1 MKVQFSIRK
10 IGLFGKLG
18 EDRKMGL
25 DIGRLLYGIRTKYQ
39 ISVNDICRGIC
50 GVSTYCM
57 YENDEIIPDILSVN
71 MFLDRMGFGTLG
83 VSAYIS
89 KKEAVYFKWKESTRA
104 CIRNENY
111 KKLVMLLEHMPT
123 GNVSL
128 NKKIREQYAW
138 FIKGIVAE
146 KDTADLKKATE
157 CYEKALE
164 CTCGFLIKSQKI
176 EGTFS
181 VREIH
186 IYAIYLNLLC
196 KVNPKEKEEVISRFY
211 QLMQYVNVHYVEE
224 QQKVRIYP
232 LLVCLWGNLVI
243 EGKDTEGS
251 FEIFEKTLELLRKQ
265 KSLYC
270 LLEIMR
276 LHILVGLKE
285 KRDMSK
291 EQEDIKILQSFFEEF
306 GYQAQSQIYVPQA
319 NEIMLE
325 HVGQYLSTERKKV
338 NYTQEKISDGICS
351 VESYS
356 RIENGRKPTRNNYKA
371 LTEKIGTENRYY
383 IELVNTGNI
392 DALLLRREISYELFM
407 EKNERLPELL
417 EELKTVLGEKEV
429 AKNRQYL
436 EFVQVSIEENT
447 GRKTWNQCCDMFR
460 NILSYTMNEK
470 EIGKKRHVYTMLE
483 INLIDHISVCMA
495 KDGKSEEAMHLI
507 KAFLDDMDY
516 MKTEKYYETFLAKLN
531 YARWKSDRENFDE
544 AECIYREGIEQ
555 RIRRNKTELL
565 DEYIGE
571 YAYNKYLKNNINE
584 KQDVKRYLLYALVLS
599 RMYGTQRV
607 YKTILQFLKKINEE
621 D

>member
-18 EDRKMGL
+18 EGRKMGL

-111 KKLVMLLEHMPT
+111 KKLEMLLEYMPT

-138 FIKGIVAE
+138 FVKGIVAE

-164 CTCGFLIKSQKI
+164 CTCDFLIKSQKI
-176 EGTFS
+176 EGAFS
-181 VREIH
+181 VREIN
-186 IYAIYLNLLC
+186 IYAVYLNLLC
-196 KVNPKEKEEVISRFY
+196 KVNPKEKEEAISRLY

-224 QQKVRIYP
+224 QQKVKIYP

-243 EGKDTEGS
+243 EGKNTEGS

-276 LHILVGLKE
+276 LHILAGLKE

>member
-57 YENDEIIPDILSVN
+57 YENDEMIPDILSVN
-71 MFLDRMGFGTLG
+71 MFLDRMGFGILG
-83 VSAYIS
+83 LTAYIS
-89 KKEAVYFKWKESTRA
+89 EKEVVYFKWKESTRA

-224 QQKVRIYP
+224 QQKVKIYP

-306 GYQAQSQIYVPQA
+306 GYRAQSQIYVPQA

-507 KAFLDDMDY
+507 KAFLDDMDF

>member
-1 MKVQFSIRK
+1 
-10 IGLFGKLG
+10 
-18 EDRKMGL
+18 MGL
-25 DIGRLLYGIRTKYQ
+25 NIGRLLYGIRTKYEMN
-39 ISVNDICRGIC
+39 VKDICRGIC
-50 GVSTYCM
+50 SPSSYCM
-57 YENDEIIPDILSVN
+57 YENGEIVPDILLVN
-71 MFLDRMGFGTLG
+71 MFLDRMGFGILG
-83 VSAYIS
+83 LTAYIS
-89 KKEAVYFKWKESTRA
+89 EKEVVYFKWKESTRA

-224 QQKVRIYP
+224 QQKVKIYP

-531 YARWKSDRENFDE
+531 YARWKSDRGNFDE

-599 RMYGTQRV
+599 RIYGTQRV

>member
-1 MKVQFSIRK
+1 
-10 IGLFGKLG
+10 
-18 EDRKMGL
+18 MGL
-25 DIGRLLYGIRTKYQ
+25 NIGRLLYGIRTKYEMN
-39 ISVNDICRGIC
+39 VKDICRGIC
-50 GVSTYCM
+50 SPSSYCM
-57 YENDEIIPDILSVN
+57 YENGEIVPDILLVN
-71 MFLDRMGFGTLG
+71 MFLDRMGFGILG
-83 VSAYIS
+83 LTAYIS
-89 KKEAVYFKWKESTRA
+89 EEEVVYFKWKESTRA

-111 KKLVMLLEHMPT
+111 KKLGMLQEHMPT

-138 FIKGIVAE
+138 FIKGLVAE
-146 KDTADLKKATE
+146 KDTVDLKKATE

-224 QQKVRIYP
+224 QQKVKIYP

-251 FEIFEKTLELLRKQ
+251 FEIFENTLELLRKQ

-270 LLEIMR
+270 LLEIMA
-276 LHILVGLKE
+276 LHIFAGLKE

-306 GYQAQSQIYVPQA
+306 GYRAQSQIYVPQA

-356 RIENGRKPTRNNYKA
+356 RIENGRKPSRKNYKA
-371 LTEKIGTENRYY
+371 LTEKIGVENRYY
-383 IELVNTGNI
+383 VELLNTGKI
-392 DALLLRREISYELFM
+392 EALLLRREISRILFS
-407 EKNERLPELL
+407 EKSMDKVQESL
-417 EELKTVLGEKEV
+417 EKLKEILGEDEC
-429 AKNRQYL
+429 AQNRQYL
-436 EFVQVSIEENT
+436 KFIEICIEKEYCYMSEKICCEEY
-447 GRKTWNQCCDMFR
+447 RKA
-460 NILSYTMNEK
+460 LAYSMNENL
-470 EIGKKRHVYTMLE
+470 IGEKKHIYTKVE
-483 INLIDHISVCMA
+483 INLINHISVCLA
-495 KDGKSEEAMHLI
+495 KSGKKEQAMRLI
-507 KAFLDDMDY
+507 RAFLEDTNQ
-516 MKTEKYYETFLAKLN
+516 MKEDKYHETKLAKLN
-531 YARWKSDRENFDE
+531 YGRWLSDSGEYSKADSIFMDGAKQIMERDR
-544 AECIYREGIEQ
+544 A
-555 RIRRNKTELL
+555 ELL
-565 DEYIGE
+565 DQYIGE
-571 YAYNKYLKNNINE
+571 IAYNKYLMNGSEKNEQI
-584 KQDVKRYLLYALVLS
+584 KRYSLYALVLS
-599 RMYGTQRV
+599 KLFGTDRI
-607 YKTILQFLKKINEE
+607 YKNSFNFFEKIKDE
-621 D
+621 

>member
-1 MKVQFSIRK
+1 
-10 IGLFGKLG
+10 
-18 EDRKMGL
+18 MGL
-25 DIGRLLYGIRTKYQ
+25 NIGRLLYGIRTKYEMN
-39 ISVNDICRGIC
+39 VKDICRGIC
-50 GVSTYCM
+50 SPSSYCM
-57 YENDEIIPDILSVN
+57 YENGEIVPDILLVN
-71 MFLDRMGFGTLG
+71 MFLDRMGFGILG
-83 VSAYIS
+83 LTAYIS
-89 KKEAVYFKWKESTRA
+89 EKEVVYFKWKESTRA

-224 QQKVRIYP
+224 QQKVKIYP
-232 LLVCLWGNLVI
+232 LLVCLWENLVI

-531 YARWKSDRENFDE
+531 YARWKSDRGNFDE

-599 RMYGTQRV
+599 RIYGTQRV
-607 YKTILQFLKKINEE
+607 YKTILQFFKKINEE

>member
-1 MKVQFSIRK
+1 
-10 IGLFGKLG
+10 
-18 EDRKMGL
+18 
-25 DIGRLLYGIRTKYQ
+25 
-39 ISVNDICRGIC
+39 
-50 GVSTYCM
+50 M

-71 MFLDRMGFGTLG
+71 IFLDRMGFGILG
-83 VSAYIS
+83 LTAYIS
-89 KKEAVYFKWKESTRA
+89 EKEVVYFKWKESTRA

-111 KKLVMLLEHMPT
+111 KKLEMLLEYMPT

-164 CTCGFLIKSQKI
+164 CTCDFLIKSQKI
-176 EGTFS
+176 EGAFS
-181 VREIH
+181 VREIN
-186 IYAIYLNLLC
+186 IYAVYLNLLC

-224 QQKVRIYP
+224 QQKVKIYP

-276 LHILVGLKE
+276 LHILAGLKE

-306 GYQAQSQIYVPQA
+306 GYRAQSQIYVPQA

-338 NYTQEKISDGICS
+338 NFTQEKISDGICS

-531 YARWKSDRENFDE
+531 YARWKSDRGNFDE

>member
-1 MKVQFSIRK
+1 
-10 IGLFGKLG
+10 
-18 EDRKMGL
+18 MGL

-57 YENDEIIPDILSVN
+57 YENDEMIPDILSVN
-71 MFLDRMGFGTLG
+71 MFLDRMGFGILG
-83 VSAYIS
+83 LTAYIS
-89 KKEAVYFKWKESTRA
+89 EKEVVYFKWKESTRA

-447 GRKTWNQCCDMFR
+447 GRKTWNRCCDMFR

>member
-1 MKVQFSIRK
+1 
-10 IGLFGKLG
+10 
-18 EDRKMGL
+18 MGL

-57 YENDEIIPDILSVN
+57 YENDEMIPDILSVN
-71 MFLDRMGFGTLG
+71 IFLDRMGFGTLG

-111 KKLVMLLEHMPT
+111 KKLEMLLEYMPT

-138 FIKGIVAE
+138 FVKGIVAE

-186 IYAIYLNLLC
+186 IYAVYLNLLC

-224 QQKVRIYP
+224 QQKVKIYP

-306 GYQAQSQIYVPQA
+306 GYRAQSQIYVPQA

-338 NYTQEKISDGICS
+338 NFTQEKISDGICS

>member
-1 MKVQFSIRK
+1 
-10 IGLFGKLG
+10 
-18 EDRKMGL
+18 MGL
-25 DIGRLLYGIRTKYQ
+25 NIGRLLYGIRTKYQ

-57 YENDEIIPDILSVN
+57 YENDEMIPDILSVN
-71 MFLDRMGFGTLG
+71 MFLDRMGFGILG
-83 VSAYIS
+83 LTAYIS
-89 KKEAVYFKWKESTRA
+89 EKEVVYFKWKESTRA

-243 EGKDTEGS
+243 EGRDTEGS

-531 YARWKSDRENFDE
+531 YARWKSDRGNFDE

-599 RMYGTQRV
+599 RIYGTQRV
-607 YKTILQFLKKINEE
+607 YKTILQFFKKINEE

>member
-57 YENDEIIPDILSVN
+57 YENDEMIPDILSVN
-71 MFLDRMGFGTLG
+71 MFLDRMGFGILG
-83 VSAYIS
+83 LTAYIS
-89 KKEAVYFKWKESTRA
+89 EKEVVYFKWKESTRA

-306 GYQAQSQIYVPQA
+306 GYRAQSQIYVPQA

>member
-1 MKVQFSIRK
+1 M
-10 IGLFGKLG
+10 
-18 EDRKMGL
+18 
-25 DIGRLLYGIRTKYQ
+25 T
-39 ISVNDICRGIC
+39 
-50 GVSTYCM
+50 
-57 YENDEIIPDILSVN
+57 
-71 MFLDRMGFGTLG
+71 
-83 VSAYIS
+83 AYIS
-89 KKEAVYFKWKESTRA
+89 EKEVVYFKWKESTRA

>member
-57 YENDEIIPDILSVN
+57 YENDEMIPDILSVN
-71 MFLDRMGFGTLG
+71 MFLDRMGFGILG
-83 VSAYIS
+83 LTAYIS
-89 KKEAVYFKWKESTRA
+89 EKEVVYFKWKESTRA

-164 CTCGFLIKSQKI
+164 STCGFLIKSQKI

-224 QQKVRIYP
+224 QQKVKIYP

-265 KSLYC
+265 KSVYC

>member
-1 MKVQFSIRK
+1 
-10 IGLFGKLG
+10 
-18 EDRKMGL
+18 MGL

-57 YENDEIIPDILSVN
+57 YENDEMIPDILSVN
-71 MFLDRMGFGTLG
+71 MFLDRMGFGILG
-83 VSAYIS
+83 LTAYIS
-89 KKEAVYFKWKESTRA
+89 EKEVVYFKWKESTRA

-584 KQDVKRYLLYALVLS
+584 KPDVKRYLLYALVLS

>member
-1 MKVQFSIRK
+1 
-10 IGLFGKLG
+10 
-18 EDRKMGL
+18 MGL
-25 DIGRLLYGIRTKYQ
+25 NIGRLLYGIRTKYEMN
-39 ISVNDICRGIC
+39 VKDICRGIC
-50 GVSTYCM
+50 SPSSYCM
-57 YENDEIIPDILSVN
+57 YENGEIVPDILLVN
-71 MFLDRMGFGTLG
+71 MFLDRMGFGILG
-83 VSAYIS
+83 LTAYIS
-89 KKEAVYFKWKESTRA
+89 EKEVVYFKWKESTRA

-224 QQKVRIYP
+224 QQKVKIYP

-306 GYQAQSQIYVPQA
+306 GYRAQSQIYVPQA

-338 NYTQEKISDGICS
+338 NFTQEKISDGICS

-436 EFVQVSIEENT
+436 EFFQVSIEENT

-531 YARWKSDRENFDE
+531 YARWKSDRGNFDE

>member
-1 MKVQFSIRK
+1 
-10 IGLFGKLG
+10 
-18 EDRKMGL
+18 
-25 DIGRLLYGIRTKYQ
+25 
-39 ISVNDICRGIC
+39 
-50 GVSTYCM
+50 M
-57 YENDEIIPDILSVN
+57 YENGEIVPDILPVN
-71 MFLDRMGFGTLG
+71 MFLDRMGFGILG
-83 VSAYIS
+83 LTAYIS
-89 KKEAVYFKWKESTRA
+89 EKEVVYFKWKESTRA

-138 FIKGIVAE
+138 FVKGIVAE

-181 VREIH
+181 VREIN
-186 IYAIYLNLLC
+186 IYAVYLNLLC
-196 KVNPKEKEEVISRFY
+196 KVNPKEKEEAISRLY

-224 QQKVRIYP
+224 QQKVKIYP

-243 EGKDTEGS
+243 EGKNTEGS

>member
-1 MKVQFSIRK
+1 MC
-10 IGLFGKLG
+10 LN
-18 EDRKMGL
+18 
-25 DIGRLLYGIRTKYQ
+25 IGRLLYGIRTKYEMN
-39 ISVNDICRGIC
+39 VKDICRGIC
-50 GVSTYCM
+50 SPSSYCM
-57 YENDEIIPDILSVN
+57 YENGEIVPDILLVN
-71 MFLDRMGFGTLG
+71 MFLDRMGFGILG
-83 VSAYIS
+83 LTAYIS
-89 KKEAVYFKWKESTRA
+89 EKEVVYFKWKESTRA

-224 QQKVRIYP
+224 QQKVKIYP

-531 YARWKSDRENFDE
+531 YARWKSDRGNFDE

-599 RMYGTQRV
+599 RIYGTQRV
-607 YKTILQFLKKINEE
+607 YKTILQFFKKINEE